1 MKVNCQGV
9 GDSQR
14 SVSSSH
20 WRKAQSESGVAKKCI
35 PALPLKAFRMA
46 VRADF
51 IKQMKVACGRGDM
64 ARNLK
69 LDIMR
74 ALQKFLVL
82 CIITF
87 IHVIEMNKE

>member
-1 MKVNCQGV
+1 MKVNSQGV

-20 WRKAQSESGVAKKCI
+20 WRKAQSESGVAKKFT

-51 IKQMKVACGRGDM
+51 IKQMKVARGQRYGEEFETGHYVSI
-64 ARNLK
+64 AE
-69 LDIMR
+69 
-74 ALQKFLVL
+74 
-82 CIITF
+82 TF
-87 IHVIEMNKE
+87 NFVYNCVHNNYY